1 LQVKRLN
8 GALNR
13 APINFYDRIWN
24 ILQRTKGGII
34 IARHHLP
41 QEPTLSIMTQNEL
54 TFSYHMEGKYLISWL
69 DLTTYLAMMSDVPTS
84 EHRQLIVELLTIV
97 ATLMERN
104 PEIMFAESLNCDKVS
119 CYCLDVYF

>member
-1 LQVKRLN
+1 MN

-24 ILQRTKGGII
+24 ILQRAKGGII
-34 IARHHLP
+34 IAGHHLP

-54 TFSYHMEGKYLISWL
+54 TFSYNME
-69 DLTTYLAMMSDVPTS
+69 AMMSDVPTP

-97 ATLMERN
+97 STLMERN
-104 PEIMFAESLNCDKVS
+104 PEIMFADSLNCDKVRHS
-119 CYCLDVYF
+119 NF